1 MITIDKPI
9 DMHLHIR
16 QGDMLKKVLPE
27 TIKQFA
33 GAVIMPN
40 TIPPITS
47 LEAVLN
53 YKQEILD
60 VVDNRDFTPLMD
72 IFLQNFSE
80 EEIISLKPHIF
91 GMKFYPDGI
100 TTNSDSGIDS
110 IEEIYPTLEL
120 LAKYNI
126 PLSIHGET
134 SGSMLDREREFAS
147 TYEKLARDLPNLTI
161 IMEHIST
168 KELAEL
174 ATKYDNLKATV
185 TAHHLLLTLD
195 DLCGGALNVHM
206 FCKPTIKL
214 ATDRDALQE
223 LVKSGHKNVMFGSDS
238 APHPLKNK
246 FKGAA
251 GIFSAPIILPALAEF
266 FVGDELKMQKFLSDN
281 AINNFGLEVA
291 DRKIEIV
298 EEEWIAPRMV
308 GEVVPMWAG
317 KTFNY
322 KVKRGL

>member
-1 MITIDKPI
+1 MEINRPI

-27 TIKQFA
+27 SVRQFA

-47 LEAVLN
+47 LEEVLK
-53 YKQEILD
+53 YKEEIKK
-60 VVDNRDFTPLMD
+60 VNKDNFTPLMD
-72 IFLQNFSE
+72 VFLQNFSE
-80 EEIISLKPHIF
+80 EEIKALKPHIF

-100 TTNSDSGIDS
+100 TTNSESGINS

-134 SGSMLDREREFAS
+134 NGSMLQREREFAS
-147 TYEKLARDLPNLTI
+147 TYEKLAKDLPNLTI

-185 TAHHLLLTLD
+185 TLHHLLLTLD
-195 DLCGGALNVHM
+195 DLCGGALNVHY
-206 FCKPTIKL
+206 FCKPTVKL
-214 ATDRDALQE
+214 ASDRDALQK
-223 LVKSGHKNVMFGSDS
+223 LVRSGHKNVMFGSDS

-251 GIFSAPIILPALAEF
+251 GIFSAPVILPALAEF
-266 FVGDELKMQKFLSDN
+266 FEGDEKKLQRFISDN
-281 AINNFGLEVA
+281 AINNFNLEVV
-291 DRKIEIV
+291 DKTIELIQ
-298 EEEWIAPRMV
+298 EEWVAPRMV
-308 GEVVPMWAG
+308 GEVVPMFAG
-317 KTFNY
+317 KRFNWR
-322 KVKRGL
+322 VK

>member
-1 MITIDKPI
+1 MIINNPI

-27 TIKQFA
+27 TTRQFS

-47 LEAVLN
+47 LEGVLK
-53 YKQEILD
+53 YKEEILECD
-60 VVDNRDFTPLMD
+60 SNFTPLMD
-72 IFLQNFSE
+72 VFLQNFTE
-80 EEIISLKPHIF
+80 EEIIALKPHIF

-100 TTNSDSGIDS
+100 TTNSDSGINS
-110 IEEIYPTLEL
+110 IEDIYPTLEL

-134 SGSMLDREREFAS
+134 NGSMLQREREFAP
-147 TYEKLARDLPNLTI
+147 TYEKLAKDLPNLTI

-174 ATKYDNLKATV
+174 ALKYDNLLATV
-185 TAHHLLLTLD
+185 TLHHLLLTID
-195 DLCGGALNVHM
+195 DLCGGALNVHL

-214 ATDRDALQE
+214 ASDRDALQE

-246 FKGAA
+246 YKGAA

-266 FVGDELKMQKFLSDN
+266 FEGDRDKLQRFISDN
-281 AINNFGLEVA
+281 AINNFDLKVI
-291 DRKIEIV
+291 DKKIEIV
-298 EEEWIAPRMV
+298 EEEWVAPRMV

-317 KTFNY
+317 KKFSFR
-322 KVKRGL
+322 VK

>member
-1 MITIDKPI
+1 MIQINKPI

-16 QGDMLKKVLPE
+16 QGDMLKKVLPQ
-27 TIKQFA
+27 TTKQFA

-47 LEAVLN
+47 LEGVLN
-53 YKQEILD
+53 YKKEILEAD
-60 VVDNRDFTPLMD
+60 DNFTPLMD
-72 IFLQNFSE
+72 VFLQNFTE
-80 EEIISLKPHIF
+80 EEIKALKPHIF

-100 TTNSDSGIDS
+100 TTNSDSGINS

-134 SGSMLDREREFAS
+134 NGSMLNREREFAA
-147 TYEKLARDLPNLTI
+147 TYEKLAKDLPNLTI

-168 KELAEL
+168 KELATL

-185 TAHHLLLTLD
+185 TLHHLLLTLD
-195 DLCGGALNVHM
+195 DLCGGALNVHY
-206 FCKPTIKL
+206 FCKPTVKL
-214 ATDRDALQE
+214 ASDRDALQE

-251 GIFSAPIILPALAEF
+251 GIFSAPVILPALAEF
-266 FVGDELKMQKFLSDN
+266 FEGDEVKMQRFLSDN
-281 AINNFGLEVA
+281 AINNFNLDVM
-291 DRKIEIV
+291 DKTITLV
-298 EEEWIAPRMV
+298 EEEWVAPRMV
-308 GEVVPMWAG
+308 GEVVPMFAG
-317 KTFNY
+317 KRFNW
-322 KVKRGL
+322 KVK

>member
-1 MITIDKPI
+1 MKINKPI

-16 QGDMLKKVLPE
+16 QGEMLKKVLPE
-27 TIKQFA
+27 SVRQFA

-47 LEAVLN
+47 LEDVLR
-53 YKQEILD
+53 YKAEIKR
-60 VVDNRDFTPLMD
+60 VSQNFTPLMD
-72 IFLQNFSE
+72 VFLQNFSE
-80 EEIISLKPHIF
+80 EEIKALKPHIF

-100 TTNSDSGIDS
+100 TTNSESGINA

-134 SGSMLDREREFAS
+134 NGSMLNREREFAS
-147 TYEKLARDLPNLTI
+147 TYEKLAKDFPNLTI

-185 TAHHLLLTLD
+185 TLHHLLLTID
-195 DLCGGALNVHM
+195 DLCGGSLNVHY
-206 FCKPTIKL
+206 FCKPTVKL
-214 ATDRDALQE
+214 ASDRDALQE

-251 GIFSAPIILPALAEF
+251 GIFSAPVILPALAEF
-266 FVGDELKMQKFLSDN
+266 FEGDEEKLQRFISDN
-281 AINNFGLEVA
+281 AISNFNLNVV
-291 DRKIEIV
+291 DKTIELV
-298 EEEWIAPRMV
+298 QEEWIAPRMI
-308 GEVVPMWAG
+308 GEVVPMFAG
-317 KTFNY
+317 KRFNWR
-322 KVKRGL
+322 VK

>member
-1 MITIDKPI
+1 MITINKPI

-16 QGDMLKKVLPE
+16 QGDMLKNVLPQ
-27 TIKQFA
+27 TTQQFA

-47 LEAVLN
+47 LEGVLE
-53 YKQEILD
+53 YKKEIFE
-60 VVDNRDFTPLMD
+60 VANKKYFTPLMD
-72 IFLQNFSE
+72 VFLQDFTE
-80 EEIISLKPHIF
+80 KEIQALKPHIF

-100 TTNSDSGIDS
+100 TTNSNSGINS
-110 IEEIYPTLEL
+110 IEDIYPTLEL

-134 SGSMLDREREFAS
+134 NGSMLEREREFAK
-147 TYEKLARDLPNLTI
+147 TYEKLAKDLPNLTI

-174 ATKYDNLKATV
+174 ATKYDNLLATV
-185 TAHHLLLTLD
+185 TLHHLLLTFD
-195 DLCGGALNVHM
+195 DLCGGALDVHL
-206 FCKPTIKL
+206 FCKPTVKL
-214 ATDRDALQE
+214 ASDRDAIQE

-246 FKGAA
+246 YKGFA

-266 FVGDELKMQKFLSDN
+266 FGGDESKIQRFVSDN
-281 AINNFGLEVA
+281 AINNFGIQVA
-291 DRKIEIV
+291 DKQVQLIQK
-298 EEEWIAPRMV
+298 EWVVPEMI
-308 GEVVPMWAG
+308 GDVVPMWAG
-317 KTFNY
+317 KRLKF
-322 KVKRGL
+322 KVK

>member
-1 MITIDKPI
+1 MITIKNPI

-16 QGDMLKKVLPE
+16 QGEMLKKVLPE
-27 TIKQFA
+27 TTRQFS

-47 LEAVLN
+47 LEGVLN
-53 YKQEILD
+53 YKKEILEC
-60 VVDNRDFTPLMD
+60 DNNFTPLMD
-72 IFLQNFSE
+72 VFLQNFTE
-80 EEIISLKPHIF
+80 EEIIALKPHIF

-100 TTNSDSGIDS
+100 TTNSDSGINS

-134 SGSMLDREREFAS
+134 NGTMLEREREFAS
-147 TYEKLARDLPNLTI
+147 TYEKLAKDLPNLTI

-174 ATKYDNLKATV
+174 VVKYDNLLATV
-185 TAHHLLLTLD
+185 TLHHLLLTID
-195 DLCGGALNVHM
+195 DLCGGGLNVHL
-206 FCKPTIKL
+206 FCKPTVKL
-214 ATDRDALQE
+214 ASDRDALQK
-223 LVKSGHKNVMFGSDS
+223 LVKSGDKSVMFGSDS

-266 FVGDELKMQKFLSDN
+266 FEGDELKMQTFLSDN
-281 AINNFGLEVA
+281 AINNFNLEVES
-291 DRKIEIV
+291 KEIVLV
-298 EEEWIAPRMV
+298 EEEWIAPRII
-308 GEVVPMWAG
+308 GEVVPMWGG
-317 KTFNY
+317 KRFNY
-322 KVKRGL
+322 KVK

>member
-1 MITIDKPI
+1 MITIKNPI

-16 QGDMLKKVLPE
+16 QGEMLKKVLPE
-27 TIKQFA
+27 TTRQFS

-47 LEAVLN
+47 LEGVLN
-53 YKQEILD
+53 YKKEILEC
-60 VVDNRDFTPLMD
+60 DNNFTPLMD
-72 IFLQNFSE
+72 VFLQNFTE
-80 EEIISLKPHIF
+80 EEIIALKPHIF

-100 TTNSDSGIDS
+100 TTNSDSGINS

-134 SGSMLDREREFAS
+134 NGTMLEREREFAS
-147 TYEKLARDLPNLTI
+147 TYEKLAKDLPNLTI

-174 ATKYDNLKATV
+174 VVKYDNLLATV
-185 TAHHLLLTLD
+185 TLHHLLLTID
-195 DLCGGALNVHM
+195 DLCGGGLNVHL
-206 FCKPTIKL
+206 FCKPTVKL
-214 ATDRDALQE
+214 ASDREALQN
-223 LVKSGHKNVMFGSDS
+223 LVKSGDKSVMFGSDS

-266 FVGDELKMQKFLSDN
+266 FEGDELKMQTFLSDN
-281 AINNFGLEVA
+281 AINNFNLEVES
-291 DRKIEIV
+291 KEIVLV
-298 EEEWIAPRMV
+298 EEEWIAPRII
-308 GEVVPMWAG
+308 GEVVPMWGG
-317 KTFNY
+317 KRFNY
-322 KVKRGL
+322 KVK

>member
-1 MITIDKPI
+1 MITIKNPI

-16 QGDMLKKVLPE
+16 QGEMLKKVLPE
-27 TIKQFA
+27 TTRQFS

-47 LEAVLN
+47 LEGVLN
-53 YKQEILD
+53 YKKEILEC
-60 VVDNRDFTPLMD
+60 DNNFTPLMD
-72 IFLQNFSE
+72 VFLQNFTE
-80 EEIISLKPHIF
+80 EEIIALKPHIF

-100 TTNSDSGIDS
+100 TTNSDSGINS

-134 SGSMLDREREFAS
+134 NGTMLEREREFAS
-147 TYEKLARDLPNLTI
+147 TYEKLAKDLPNLTI

-174 ATKYDNLKATV
+174 ALKYDNLLATV
-185 TAHHLLLTLD
+185 TLHHLLLTID
-195 DLCGGALNVHM
+195 DLCGGALNVHL

-214 ATDRDALQE
+214 ASDRDALQE

-246 FKGAA
+246 YKGAA

-266 FVGDELKMQKFLSDN
+266 FEGDRDKLQKFISDN
-281 AINNFGLEVA
+281 AINNFNLKVI
-291 DRKIEIV
+291 DKKIEIV
-298 EEEWIAPRMV
+298 EDEWVAPRMV

-317 KTFNY
+317 KKFSFR
-322 KVKRGL
+322 VK

>member
-1 MITIDKPI
+1 MITLHKPI

-16 QGDMLKKVLPE
+16 QGNMLKKVLPE
-27 TIKQFA
+27 TTRQFA

-47 LEAVLN
+47 LEGVLN
-53 YKQEILD
+53 YKKEILEAD
-60 VVDNRDFTPLMD
+60 DNFTPLMD
-72 IFLQNFSE
+72 VFLQNFTE
-80 EEIISLKPHIF
+80 EEIKALKPHIF

-100 TTNSDSGIDS
+100 TTNSDSGINS

-134 SGSMLDREREFAS
+134 NGSMLNREREFAP

-185 TAHHLLLTLD
+185 TLHHLLLTLD
-195 DLCGGALNVHM
+195 DLCGGSLNVHY
-206 FCKPTIKL
+206 FCKPTVKL
-214 ATDRDALQE
+214 ASDRDALQE

-238 APHPLKNK
+238 APHPIKNK

-251 GIFSAPIILPALAEF
+251 GIFSAPVILPALAEF
-266 FVGDELKMQKFLSDN
+266 FEGDEVKMQTFLSDN
-281 AINNFGLEVA
+281 AINNFNLDVM
-291 DRKIEIV
+291 DKTIHLV
-298 EEEWIAPRMV
+298 QEEWTAPRMV
-308 GEVVPMWAG
+308 GEVVPMFAG
-317 KTFNY
+317 KRFNW
-322 KVKRGL
+322 KVK

>member
-1 MITIDKPI
+1 MIINNPV

-27 TIKQFA
+27 TTKQFS

-47 LEAVLN
+47 LEGVLK
-53 YKQEILD
+53 YKEEILECD
-60 VVDNRDFTPLMD
+60 SNFTPLMD
-72 IFLQNFSE
+72 VFLQDFNK
-80 EEIISLKPHIF
+80 EEIKALKPHIF

-100 TTNSDSGIDS
+100 TTNSDSGINS

-120 LAKYNI
+120 LAEYNI

-134 SGSMLDREREFAS
+134 NGSMLQREREFAK
-147 TYEKLARDLPNLTI
+147 TYEKLAKDLPNLTI

-174 ATKYDNLKATV
+174 AVKYDNLLATV
-185 TAHHLLLTLD
+185 TLHHLLLTID
-195 DLCGGALNVHM
+195 DLCGGALNVHL
-206 FCKPTIKL
+206 FCKPTVKL
-214 ATDRDALQE
+214 ASDRDALQE

-266 FVGDELKMQKFLSDN
+266 FEGDRDKLQKFVSDN
-281 AINNFGLEVA
+281 AVNNFNLEVVN
-291 DRKIEIV
+291 KQIEIV
-298 EEEWIAPRMV
+298 QEEWVAPRMV
-308 GEVVPMWAG
+308 GEVVPMWVG
-317 KTFNY
+317 KRFSF
-322 KVKRGL
+322 KVKG

>member
-1 MITIDKPI
+1 MIIYNPI

-27 TIKQFA
+27 TTRQFS

-47 LEAVLN
+47 LEGVLK
-53 YKQEILD
+53 YKKEILEC
-60 VVDNRDFTPLMD
+60 DNNFTPLMD
-72 IFLQNFSE
+72 VFLQNFTE
-80 EEIISLKPHIF
+80 EEIIALKPHIF

-100 TTNSDSGIDS
+100 TTNSDSGINS

-120 LAKYNI
+120 LAKHNI

-134 SGSMLDREREFAS
+134 NGSMLQREREFAP
-147 TYEKLARDLPNLTI
+147 TYEKLARDFPNLTI

-174 ATKYDNLKATV
+174 ALKYDNLLATV
-185 TAHHLLLTLD
+185 TLHHLLLTID
-195 DLCGGALNVHM
+195 DLCGGALNVHL

-214 ATDRDALQE
+214 ASDRDALQE

-246 FKGAA
+246 YKGAA

-266 FVGDELKMQKFLSDN
+266 FEGDIDKLQKFISDN
-281 AINNFGLEVA
+281 AINNFNLKVI
-291 DRKIEIV
+291 DKKIEIV
-298 EEEWIAPRMV
+298 EDEWVAPRMV

-317 KTFNY
+317 KKFSFR
-322 KVKRGL
+322 VK

>member
-1 MITIDKPI
+1 M
-9 DMHLHIR
+9 
-16 QGDMLKKVLPE
+16 
-27 TIKQFA
+27 
-33 GAVIMPN
+33 
-40 TIPPITS
+40 
-47 LEAVLN
+47 
-53 YKQEILD
+53 D
-60 VVDNRDFTPLMD
+60 V
-72 IFLQNFSE
+72 FLQNFTE
-80 EEIISLKPHIF
+80 EEIIALKPHIF

-100 TTNSDSGIDS
+100 TTNSDSGINS

-134 SGSMLDREREFAS
+134 NGSMLQREREFAP

-174 ATKYDNLKATV
+174 ALKYDNLLATV
-185 TAHHLLLTLD
+185 TLHHLLLTID
-195 DLCGGALNVHM
+195 DLCGGALNVHL

-214 ATDRDALQE
+214 ASDRDALQE

-246 FKGAA
+246 YKGAA

-266 FVGDELKMQKFLSDN
+266 FEGDRDKLQRFISDN
-281 AINNFGLEVA
+281 AINNFDL
-291 DRKIEIV
+291 
-298 EEEWIAPRMV
+298 
-308 GEVVPMWAG
+308 
-317 KTFNY
+317 
-322 KVKRGL
+322 KVIDKKLK

>member
-1 MITIDKPI
+1 MILNNPI

-27 TIKQFA
+27 TTRQFS

-40 TIPPITS
+40 TIPPITT
-47 LEAVLN
+47 LEGVLN
-53 YKQEILD
+53 YKKEILECD
-60 VVDNRDFTPLMD
+60 DNFTPLMD
-72 IFLQNFSE
+72 VFLQDFTE
-80 EEIISLKPHIF
+80 AQIQELKPHIF

-100 TTNSDSGIDS
+100 TTNSDSGINS
-110 IEEIYPTLEL
+110 IEDIYPTLEL

-134 SGSMLDREREFAS
+134 NGSMLEREREFAP
-147 TYEKLARDLPNLTI
+147 TYEKLAKDLPELTI

-174 ATKYDNLKATV
+174 ATKYDNLKATI
-185 TAHHLLLTLD
+185 TLHHLLLTLD
-195 DLCGGALNVHM
+195 DLCGGALNVHY

-214 ATDRDALQE
+214 ASDRDALQQ
-223 LVKSGHKNVMFGSDS
+223 LVKSGHQNIMFGSDS

-251 GIFSAPIILPALAEF
+251 GIFSAPVILPALAEF
-266 FVGDELKMQKFLSDN
+266 FDGDNETFQKFISDN
-281 AINNFGLEVA
+281 AVNNFDLKIV
-291 DRKIEIV
+291 DKKIELI
-298 EEEWIAPRMV
+298 EEEWVAPRMV
-308 GEVVPMWAG
+308 GEVVPMFAG
-317 KTFNY
+317 KRFNY
-322 KVKRGL
+322 KVK

>member
-1 MITIDKPI
+1 MITIKNPI

-16 QGDMLKKVLPE
+16 QGEMLKKVLPE
-27 TIKQFA
+27 TTRQFS

-47 LEAVLN
+47 LEGVLN
-53 YKQEILD
+53 YKKEILEC
-60 VVDNRDFTPLMD
+60 DNNFTPLMD
-72 IFLQNFSE
+72 VFLQNFTE
-80 EEIISLKPHIF
+80 EEIIALKPHIF

-100 TTNSDSGIDS
+100 TTNSDSGINS

-134 SGSMLDREREFAS
+134 NGTMLEREREFAS
-147 TYEKLARDLPNLTI
+147 TYEKLAKDLPNLTI

-174 ATKYDNLKATV
+174 VVKYDNLLATV
-185 TAHHLLLTLD
+185 TLHHLLLTID
-195 DLCGGALNVHM
+195 DLCGGGLNVHL
-206 FCKPTIKL
+206 FCKPTVKL
-214 ATDRDALQE
+214 ASDRQALQN
-223 LVKSGHKNVMFGSDS
+223 LVKSGNKSVMFGSDS

-266 FVGDELKMQKFLSDN
+266 FEGDELKMQTFLSDN
-281 AINNFGLEVA
+281 AINNFNLEVES
-291 DRKIEIV
+291 KEIVLV
-298 EEEWIAPRMV
+298 EEEWIAPRII
-308 GEVVPMWAG
+308 GEVVPMWGG

-322 KVKRGL
+322 KVK

>member
-1 MITIDKPI
+1 MITIKNPI

-16 QGDMLKKVLPE
+16 QGEMLKKVLPE
-27 TIKQFA
+27 TTRQFS

-47 LEAVLN
+47 LEGVLN
-53 YKQEILD
+53 YKKEILEC
-60 VVDNRDFTPLMD
+60 DNNFTPLMD
-72 IFLQNFSE
+72 VFLQNFTE
-80 EEIISLKPHIF
+80 EEIIALKPHIF

-100 TTNSDSGIDS
+100 TTNSDSGINS

-134 SGSMLDREREFAS
+134 NGTMLEREREFAS
-147 TYEKLARDLPNLTI
+147 TYEKLAKDLPNLTI

-174 ATKYDNLKATV
+174 VVKYDNLLATV
-185 TAHHLLLTLD
+185 TLHHLLLTID
-195 DLCGGALNVHM
+195 DLCGGGLNVHL
-206 FCKPTIKL
+206 FCKPTVKL
-214 ATDRDALQE
+214 ASDRQALQN
-223 LVKSGHKNVMFGSDS
+223 LVKSGDKSVMFGSDS

-246 FKGAA
+246 FKGVA

-266 FVGDELKMQKFLSDN
+266 FEGDELKMQTFLSDN
-281 AINNFGLEVA
+281 AINNFNLEVES
-291 DRKIEIV
+291 KEIVLV
-298 EEEWIAPRMV
+298 EEEWIAPRII
-308 GEVVPMWAG
+308 GEVVPMWGG
-317 KTFNY
+317 KRFNY
-322 KVKRGL
+322 KVK

>member
-1 MITIDKPI
+1 MIINKPI

-27 TIKQFA
+27 TTSQFA

-40 TIPPITS
+40 TIPPITT
-47 LEAVLN
+47 LDGVLK
-53 YKQEILD
+53 YKEEIKQ
-60 VVDNRDFTPLMD
+60 VSGENFTPLMD
-72 IFLQNFSE
+72 VFLQDFSE
-80 EEIISLKPHIF
+80 EEIKALKNNIF
-91 GMKFYPDGI
+91 AMKFYPDGI
-100 TTNSDSGIDS
+100 TTNSESGINS

-134 SGSMLDREREFAS
+134 NGSMLNREREFAT
-147 TYEKLARDLPNLTI
+147 TYEKLAKDLPNLTI

-168 KELAEL
+168 KELATL

-185 TAHHLLLTLD
+185 TLHHLLLTLD
-195 DLCGGALNVHM
+195 DLCGGALNVHY
-206 FCKPTIKL
+206 FCKPTVKL
-214 ATDRDALQE
+214 ASDRDALQE

-251 GIFSAPIILPALAEF
+251 GIFSAPVILPALAEF
-266 FVGDELKMQKFLSDN
+266 FEGDEAKLQRFISDN
-281 AINNFGLEVA
+281 AINNFNLDVIDKNIELSLELNFSF
-291 DRKIEIV
+291 
-298 EEEWIAPRMV
+298 
-308 GEVVPMWAG
+308 VVLFI
-317 KTFNY
+317 T
-322 KVKRGL
+322 

>member
-1 MITIDKPI
+1 MIQINKPI

-16 QGDMLKKVLPE
+16 QGDMLKKVLPQ
-27 TIKQFA
+27 TTKQFA

-47 LEAVLN
+47 LEGVLN
-53 YKQEILD
+53 YKKEILEAD
-60 VVDNRDFTPLMD
+60 DNFTPLMD
-72 IFLQNFSE
+72 VFLQNFTE
-80 EEIISLKPHIF
+80 EEIKALKPHIF

-100 TTNSDSGIDS
+100 TTNSDSGINS

-134 SGSMLDREREFAS
+134 NGSMLNREREFAS
-147 TYEKLARDLPNLTI
+147 TYEKLAKDLPNLTI

-168 KELAEL
+168 KELATL

-185 TAHHLLLTLD
+185 TLHHLLLTLD
-195 DLCGGALNVHM
+195 DLCGGALNVHY
-206 FCKPTIKL
+206 FCKPTVKL
-214 ATDRDALQE
+214 ASDRDALQE

-251 GIFSAPIILPALAEF
+251 GIFSAPVILPALAEF
-266 FVGDELKMQKFLSDN
+266 FEGDEVKMQRFLSDN
-281 AINNFGLEVA
+281 AINNFNLDVM
-291 DRKIEIV
+291 DKTITLV
-298 EEEWIAPRMV
+298 EEEWVAPRMV
-308 GEVVPMWAG
+308 GEVVPMFAG
-317 KTFNY
+317 KRFNW
-322 KVKRGL
+322 KVK

>member
-1 MITIDKPI
+1 MITINKPI

-16 QGDMLKKVLPE
+16 QGDMLKNVLPQ
-27 TIKQFA
+27 TTQQFA

-47 LEAVLN
+47 LEGVLE
-53 YKQEILD
+53 YKKEIFE
-60 VVDNRDFTPLMD
+60 VANKKYFTPLMD
-72 IFLQNFSE
+72 VFLQVFTE
-80 EEIISLKPHIF
+80 KEIQALKPHIF

-100 TTNSDSGIDS
+100 TTNSNSGINS
-110 IEEIYPTLEL
+110 IEDIYPTLEL

-134 SGSMLDREREFAS
+134 NGSMLEREREFAK
-147 TYEKLARDLPNLTI
+147 TYEKLAKDLPNLTI

-174 ATKYDNLKATV
+174 ATKYDNLLATV
-185 TAHHLLLTLD
+185 TLHHLLLTLD
-195 DLCGGALNVHM
+195 DLCGGALDVHL
-206 FCKPTIKL
+206 FCKPTVKL
-214 ATDRDALQE
+214 ASDRDAIQE

-246 FKGAA
+246 YKGFA

-266 FVGDELKMQKFLSDN
+266 FGGDESKIQRFVSDN
-281 AINNFGLEVA
+281 AINNFGIQVA
-291 DRKIEIV
+291 DKQVQLIQK
-298 EEEWIAPRMV
+298 EWVVPEMI
-308 GEVVPMWAG
+308 GDVVPMWAG
-317 KTFNY
+317 KRLKF
-322 KVKRGL
+322 KVK

>member
-1 MITIDKPI
+1 MIKIRKPI

-27 TIKQFA
+27 TTRQFA

-47 LEAVLN
+47 LEGVLK
-53 YKQEILD
+53 YKEEIKKVSGD
-60 VVDNRDFTPLMD
+60 DFTPLMD
-72 IFLQNFSE
+72 VFLQNFSE
-80 EEIISLKPHIF
+80 EEISALKPHIF

-100 TTNSDSGIDS
+100 TTNSDSGINS

-134 SGSMLDREREFAS
+134 NGTMLEREREFAP
-147 TYEKLARDLPNLTI
+147 TYEKLAKDLPNLTI

-174 ATKYDNLKATV
+174 ATKYDNLKATI
-185 TAHHLLLTLD
+185 TLHHLLLTLD
-195 DLCGGALNVHM
+195 DLCGGALNVHY
-206 FCKPTIKL
+206 FCKPTVKL
-214 ATDRDALQE
+214 SSDRDALQE

-238 APHPLKNK
+238 APHPLRNK

-251 GIFSAPIILPALAEF
+251 GIFSAPVILPALAEF
-266 FVGDELKMQKFLSDN
+266 FEGDEVKLQRFLSDN
-281 AINNFGLEVA
+281 AINNFNLEVV
-291 DRKIEIV
+291 DKTIELV
-298 EEEWIAPRMV
+298 EEEWVAPRMI
-308 GEVVPMWAG
+308 GEVVPMFAG
-317 KTFNY
+317 KRFNWR
-322 KVKRGL
+322 VK

>member
-1 MITIDKPI
+1 MITLHKPI

-27 TIKQFA
+27 TTRQFA

-47 LEAVLN
+47 LEGVLN
-53 YKQEILD
+53 YKKEILEAD
-60 VVDNRDFTPLMD
+60 DNFTPLMD
-72 IFLQNFSE
+72 VFLQNFTE
-80 EEIISLKPHIF
+80 EEIKALKPHIF

-100 TTNSDSGIDS
+100 TTNSDSGINS

-134 SGSMLDREREFAS
+134 NGSMLNREREFAP
-147 TYEKLARDLPNLTI
+147 TYEKLAKDLPNLTI

-168 KELAEL
+168 KELAAL

-185 TAHHLLLTLD
+185 TLHHLLLTLD
-195 DLCGGALNVHM
+195 DLCGGALNVHY
-206 FCKPTIKL
+206 FCKPTVKL
-214 ATDRDALQE
+214 ASDRDALQE

-238 APHPLKNK
+238 APHPIKNK

-251 GIFSAPIILPALAEF
+251 GIFSAPVILPALAEF
-266 FVGDELKMQKFLSDN
+266 FEGDEVKMQTFLSDN
-281 AINNFGLEVA
+281 AINNFNLDVM
-291 DRKIEIV
+291 DKTITLI
-298 EEEWIAPRMV
+298 EEEWTAPRMV
-308 GEVVPMWAG
+308 GEVVPMFAG
-317 KTFNY
+317 KRFNW
-322 KVKRGL
+322 KVK